1 MRVWGWSQ
9 DNGAEEP
16 WNIEVTRGVYVDL
29 DWRCWLFGAM
39 MSGDRPRVITLAASD
54 ARAFARDTAAC
65 RTRGSFTVSTVRAA
79 AATTARVN
87 AS

>member
-39 MSGDRPRVITLAASD
+39 MSGDRP
-54 ARAFARDTAAC
+54 
-65 RTRGSFTVSTVRAA
+65 
-79 AATTARVN
+79 
-87 AS
+87 